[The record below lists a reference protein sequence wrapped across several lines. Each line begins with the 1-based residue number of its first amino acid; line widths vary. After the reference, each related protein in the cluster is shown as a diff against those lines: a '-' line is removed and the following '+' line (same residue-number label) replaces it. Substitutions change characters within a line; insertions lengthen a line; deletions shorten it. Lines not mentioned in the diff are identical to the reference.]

1 MQKNLALTALGTNF
15 VTKKL
20 WMLSMTDKYMG
31 SLDKTIYNNMDIE
44 LDEKK

>member
-1 MQKNLALTALGTNF
+1 MLNVSGAITNAI
-15 VTKKL
+15 
-20 WMLSMTDKYMG
+20 MTDKYMG